1 MAYDSLQVYGIAI
14 SNEATRLQG
23 VNIFAGESRLQGI
36 TIHSNNFFNEDIVVQ
51 DKHGDGISGATV
63 NIVSTQTHPSNYIGD
78 ISGTT
83 DSNGVFSATGSSTTG
98 TTITIAKSGFTSYT
112 GSLPT
117 SLGQDGVLPI
127 SLFPE
132 GAGGSSKKVYTT
144 NKGNILINPNDTI
157 LIELD

>member
-36 TIHSNNFFNEDIVVQ
+36 TIHSNNFFNDDILVQ
-51 DKHGDGISGATV
+51 DKNGDAISGATV

-83 DSNGVFSATGSSTTG
+83 DSNGIFSATGSSTTG
-98 TTITIAKSGFTSYT
+98 TTIIVTKSGFTSYT

-117 SLGQDGVLPI
+117 SLGQDGLLPI
-127 SLFPE
+127 LLFPE
-132 GAGGSSKKVYTT
+132 SGGSSKKVYIT
-144 NKGNILINPNDTI
+144 NKGNTLINPNDTI

>member
-23 VNIFAGESRLQGI
+23 VTIFGGESRLQGV
-36 TIHSNNFFNEDIVVQ
+36 TIHANNFFNEDILVQ
-51 DKHGDGISGATV
+51 DKNGDAISGATV
-63 NIVSTQTHPSNYIGD
+63 NIISTQTHPSNYIGD

-83 DSNGVFSATGSSTTG
+83 DAGGIFSATGSSTTG
-98 TTITIAKSGFTSYT
+98 TTLMIAKDGFTSYT

-127 SLFPE
+127 SLFPAE
-132 GAGGSSKKVYTT
+132 GGSSKKVYTT
-144 NKGNILINPNDTI
+144 NKGNVLINPNDTI